1 MTNKTFEQL
10 NQELINKG
18 LIFEDAGQYEE
29 SQQLESIY
37 PWGYILVYSCAVLP
51 SVYRLYDNEHQLIC
65 TLDSDDD
72 NWSILNGYLKC
83 TRSGFGPDKK
93 FTYSLNNGAPIHVK
107 DVKALLLK
115 CPDVFSTDEDRIII
129 YDDNGKP
136 RALRK
141 RDCKSLEDIT
151 DSVLELTEYIN
162 QGYKLLSEDVY
173 APNVDIFNDMIV
185 TKF

>member
-37 PWGYILVYSCAVLP
+37 SWGYILIYSCAVLP
-51 SVYRLYDNEHQLIC
+51 SMYRLYDNEHQLIC

-72 NWSILNGYLKC
+72 NWSIHNGYLKC
-83 TRSGFGPDKK
+83 TRAGFGPDKK
-93 FTYSLNNGAPIHVK
+93 FAYNLNNGAPIHVK

-115 CPDVFSTDEDRIII
+115 YTDLTSIDEDRIII
-129 YDDNGKP
+129 FEQYGRLK
-136 RALRK
+136 AFRK
-141 RDCKSLEDIT
+141 KDCHLLEDIT
-151 DSVLELTEYIN
+151 DSALGVADYIN
-162 QGYKLLSEDVY
+162 QGFKLLSEDVY
-173 APNVDIFNDMIV
+173 SSNVDIFNDMIV
-185 TKF
+185 TK